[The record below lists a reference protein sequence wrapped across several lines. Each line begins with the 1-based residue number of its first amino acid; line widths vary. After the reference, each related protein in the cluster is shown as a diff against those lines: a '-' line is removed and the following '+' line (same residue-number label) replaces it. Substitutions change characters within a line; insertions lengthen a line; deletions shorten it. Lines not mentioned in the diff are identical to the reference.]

1 MLYKRIE
8 PRLILTTEKEKVEKY
23 QDLLVALGIKGIH
36 RATRVKVIPVV
47 IGALGTISG
56 NTKGV
61 EIV

>member
-1 MLYKRIE
+1 MVYKRIG

-47 IGALGTISG
+47 IDALGTISG
-56 NTKGV
+56 NAKGV